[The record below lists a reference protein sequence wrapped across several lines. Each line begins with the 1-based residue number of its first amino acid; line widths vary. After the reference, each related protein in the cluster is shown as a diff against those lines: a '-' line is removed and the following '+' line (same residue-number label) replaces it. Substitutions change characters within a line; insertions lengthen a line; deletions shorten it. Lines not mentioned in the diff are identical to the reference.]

1 VEAEREKHIGEFEGS
16 CMFYFVVKPD
26 EVGLTVESGVVSI
39 ALLKDTGAQALE
51 VVQTLTKSES
61 RWMVLLVVI
70 FRVFWA

>member
-1 VEAEREKHIGEFEGS
+1 
-16 CMFYFVVKPD
+16 MFYFVVKPD
-26 EVGLTVESGVVSI
+26 EIGLTVESGVVLI
-39 ALLKDTGAQALE
+39 VLLKDTGAQALE